1 MSEYSYSR
9 AGNVIDIRDADGRV
23 VAKITSEE
31 VFNCFCN
38 GIFDRGFSLFNSDT
52 EQFEIGSLK
61 QMVK

>member
-9 AGNVIDIRDADGRV
+9 EGNVIDVRDADGRV